1 MKNCSTN
8 SPVNVMESRVFTGLG
23 KISGCDITVDA
34 NLQQKRA
41 FSDPGRGKAS
51 DEFERNHYT

>member
-1 MKNCSTN
+1 
-8 SPVNVMESRVFTGLG
+8 MESRVFTGLG
-23 KISGCDITVDA
+23 KISGRDITVEA

-51 DEFERNHYT
+51 AEFERNHYT